1 VHLVMSGVFDDED
14 SFTFAQWRD
23 CQTGQPGDGRLVS
36 GAVADDQRT
45 AVVRQCLDDPLE
57 RRAEQPTFVLDKI
70 RINSPHVFERGSF
83 AGRLGGFPPPVFDRR
98 PQRDLCDDRCL
109 ILIGSTAQDAEHFGG
124 SIRTGGDEQRVR
136 RVQAGAADGFRVRD
150 APLAQPVAV
159 VVGVPAQLDIS
170 HASILPPGRLGR
182 SGQSLGWW
190 LSTNEVD
197 ADAHDLRSCGSLHAV
212 ALGRDGARTDN
223 QCLKEDW

>member
-83 AGRLGGFPPPVFDRR
+83 AGLAASRHLS
-98 PQRDLCDDRCL
+98 
-109 ILIGSTAQDAEHFGG
+109 STADRSAI
-124 SIRTGGDEQRVR
+124 SVMI
-136 RVQAGAADGFRVRD
+136 GA
-150 APLAQPVAV
+150 
-159 VVGVPAQLDIS
+159 S
-170 HASILPPGRLGR
+170 S
-182 SGQSLGWW
+182 
-190 LSTNEVD
+190 
-197 ADAHDLRSCGSLHAV
+197 
-212 ALGRDGARTDN
+212 
-223 QCLKEDW
+223 